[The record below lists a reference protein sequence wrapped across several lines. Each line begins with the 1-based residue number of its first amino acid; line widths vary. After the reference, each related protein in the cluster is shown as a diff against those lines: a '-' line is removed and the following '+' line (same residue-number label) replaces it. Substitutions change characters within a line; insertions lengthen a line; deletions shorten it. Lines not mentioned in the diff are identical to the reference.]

1 MTMWIISYGFVITWR
16 NNFELR
22 VLFLVFLII
31 PMIIEL
37 FTNFFY
43 PERDVVRFS
52 CPCNYTLSYASAVL
66 GLRSL
71 SEFPLY
77 SSLSCIVLFFSSLFV
92 LYINIMYYFLCTDL
106 LCKFCK
112 L

>member
-43 PERDVVRFS
+43 PKRDVVHFG
-52 CPCNYTLSYASAVL
+52 CPCNYALSYASAVL

-77 SSLSCIVLFFSSLFV
+77 SFLLILLLSFFFFFFFFFFFLFFF
-92 LYINIMYYFLCTDL
+92 F
-106 LCKFCK
+106 FF
-112 L
+112 